1 MPAPGEIRVGI
12 VQSLFEPVTRLI
24 DSRQIVYYLTRKRI
38 VLRYRGSLLGV
49 FWALV
54 SPALT
59 LAIYT
64 VVFGVLLRARWST
77 GETNTTEYALLL
89 YLGLCVY
96 WFVSDCVSE
105 APNLVLNHPN
115 YVKKVI
121 FPLEVLP
128 YVSVA
133 DALFHTVI
141 RLAVFV
147 VAVSI
152 LRGLPPWTIVLL
164 PLVWIPVCL
173 WTLALCWILAAAGV
187 FLRDLREVI
196 ALALIA
202 MLFLSPVFYSLDQ
215 MPSVAIAVIRLNP
228 IVIPVTQLRDVAY
241 FGVVPD
247 PIAWLQV
254 VAISAIFARVA
265 YAVFSR
271 SRGTFADVV

>member
-1 MPAPGEIRVGI
+1 MPVPGETRVSVIR
-12 VQSLFEPVTRLI
+12 SLFEPVISLI

-77 GETNTTEYALLL
+77 EESSTTEYALLL
-89 YLGLCVY
+89 YLGLCIY

-152 LRGLPPWTIVLL
+152 FHGLPPWTIVLL

-196 ALALIA
+196 SLALVA

-215 MPSVAIAVIRLNP
+215 MPSVASTVIRLNP

-247 PIAWLQV
+247 PVVWLQMV
-254 VAISAIFARVA
+254 VISAIFARA
-265 YAVFSR
+265 AFAVFSR
-271 SRGTFADVV
+271 SRGAFADVV